1 MHDVEDQ
8 GIFAIAESSDPRAKI
23 DVDKENAIRQAQP
36 VNIRHGVSIA
46 PRTCTSK
53 RRAHGQKSTDRGYP
67 LAVSDARLSKVTFG
81 NQQAS
86 ELKANADE

>member
-8 GIFAIAESSDPRAKI
+8 GIFAIAESSDPRPKI

-46 PRTCTSK
+46 PRTYTLK
-53 RRAHGQKSTDRGYP
+53 GRAHGQKSTDRCYP
-67 LAVSDARLSKVTFG
+67 LLAAAIGS
-81 NQQAS
+81 
-86 ELKANADE
+86 ANYIVFHLLNFL